1 MRTVHE
7 GRGMA
12 AKKERSVDELYRDD
26 PERADA
32 EVFGRRGGGRGLAP
46 KAARAMAAAA
56 GGRIARPEAVPAGLV
71 PRGMEP
77 AGPLAGKTP
86 GLILL
91 QETPLVA
98 ETPEHLLDDETTPIG
113 RFFLRNNGLSPDVTA
128 DPDAHAFVVDGE
140 VHRALRLTVGELKS
154 RFRPVTYR
162 LQMECGGNGR
172 AFHMPAARGNPWGN
186 GAIGCAEW
194 TGVPLADVLAA
205 AGLKDTAMH
214 TGHYGADPPASGDPA
229 RPSISRGVP
238 VAKAMERHTL
248 VAFAMNGEP
257 LPHAHGGPVRLVVPG
272 WPGSVSHKWLT
283 RIWVRDR
290 IHDGPG
296 MGGTS
301 YRVPT
306 VPVPPGVEADGRSGF
321 VDLAS
326 MPVRSILTSHASGT
340 RLPAGT
346 SALRLR
352 GAAWAGEHDIRQ
364 VEVSTDFGLSWS
376 AMRVAPPRNRYD
388 WRRWS
393 GRVRLAGEGYHEIW
407 TRATDTAGNTQPLRA
422 AGWNPQGY
430 ACNAI
435 QRVAVLVG

>member
-1 MRTVHE
+1 
-7 GRGMA
+7 MA
-12 AKKERSVDELYRDD
+12 AKKERSIEELYRDD
-26 PERADA
+26 PERGDA
-32 EVFGRRGGGRGLAP
+32 EVFGRRDVRRGLGAE
-46 KAARAMAAAA
+46 AAGAMAAKA
-56 GGRIARPEAVPAGLV
+56 GARIARAAAVPAGFV
-71 PRGMEP
+71 PRGLEP

-98 ETPEHLLDDETTPIG
+98 ETPEHLLDDDTTPIA
-113 RFFLRNNGLSPDVTA
+113 RFFLRNNGLSPAAPA
-128 DPDAHAFVVDGE
+128 DPDTHAFLVDGE
-140 VHRALRLTVGELKS
+140 VHRPLRLTVGELKS
-154 RFRPVTYR
+154 RFRAVTHR

-172 AFHMPAARGNPWGN
+172 AFHMPAARGNAWGN

-205 AGLKDTAMH
+205 AGLKNTAVH
-214 TGHYGADPPASGDPA
+214 TGHYGFDPPASGDPS
-229 RPSISRGVP
+229 RPPISRGVP
-238 VAKAMERHTL
+238 LAKAMERHTL
-248 VAFAMNGEP
+248 LAFAMNGEP

-290 IHDGPG
+290 VHDGPG

-306 VPVPPGVEADGRSGF
+306 VPLPPGADADGRSGF

-340 RLPAGT
+340 RLAAGT
-346 SALRLR
+346 SALMLR
-352 GAAWAGEHDIRQ
+352 GAAWAGEHDIRE
-364 VEVSTDFGLSWS
+364 VEVSADFGLSWA
-376 AMRVAPPRNRYD
+376 AMRLASARNRYD

-407 TRATDTAGNTQPLRA
+407 TRATDTAGNVQPLRA
-422 AGWNPQGY
+422 ANWNPQGY
-430 ACNAI
+430 GCNAI